1 MINELDG
8 KIAVVTGGCR
18 GIGKAIA
25 ERLANM
31 GAQVFA
37 LDYKIPEE
45 NEVFITDEKIKSKVI
60 CIQLDVTIDES
71 VNSAFNEV
79 LKISGRIDILV
90 NNAGITRDNLIMRL
104 SEKDWDAVLDTNLK
118 GAFLC
123 SKTAIKTMMAQRSGR
138 IINIGSVVGTIGNAG
153 QANYSASKAGLIGL
167 TKSFAKELGS
177 RNILVNLVAPGFV
190 LTPMT
195 DKLNDEQKQA
205 YLNNIPLKR
214 AATPEDI
221 ANVVGFFAS
230 DASSY
235 VTGQVVHVDGG
246 LAM

>member
-1 MINELDG
+1 MGNDLDG

-25 ERLANM
+25 EKLAYM
-31 GAQVFA
+31 DAQVFA
-37 LDYKIPEE
+37 LDFKIPDE
-45 NEVFITDEKIKSKVI
+45 NEVFISDDKIKAKVS
-60 CIQLDVTIDES
+60 CIQVDVTIDES

-138 IINIGSVVGTIGNAG
+138 IINIGSVVGSIGNAG

-177 RNILVNLVAPGFV
+177 RNILVNLVAPGYV

-195 DKLNDEQKQA
+195 DKLNEEQKQA
-205 YLNNIPLKR
+205 YLNNIPLRR

-221 ANVVGFFAS
+221 ANVVGFFSS
-230 DASSY
+230 DDSAY
-235 VTGQVVHVDGG
+235 VTGQIIHVDGG